1 MAYLLHTGEHESVID
16 AYEAILTWIEENDY
30 KIVGNIREEFH
41 MDDFTTDD
49 PKEFVTEIQIPVE
62 KRGQEFVR

>member
-30 KIVGNIREEFH
+30 KIVGNIQKSAWMILQR
-41 MDDFTTDD
+41 M
-49 PKEFVTEIQIPVE
+49 IQ
-62 KRGQEFVR
+62 RNL